1 MDAAVSS
8 LGTVSRA
15 IMNNL
20 VNGPG
25 QTPMRA
31 PQLTRPRADTLRIAV
46 PSILA
51 STLIA
56 PALPRF
62 MQQHLEI
69 GVRLF
74 TGLQPSAPFVATGEA
89 SLCLCT
95 ADTTPTLPALRVA
108 TLREIVC
115 ASHEFIDAHGEPRSP
130 TELDPSHCIG
140 VLDAG
145 PEPTIWKLRRGRT
158 HVAIEPASAMTFDDV
173 HSAAAAAVHA
183 GGFVCL
189 PDLAVESQIA
199 AGLLQPVL
207 RDWRGCDRSV
217 WITYDGALTE
227 ALHQFAVFVKG
238 LLTSKRSSEEKWGHS
253 PFSSARETTSA
264 TDR

>member
-51 STLIA
+51 GTLIA

-74 TGLQPSAPFVATGEA
+74 TGLQPSAPFVAGGRGIPLPVHCRHHADIA
-89 SLCLCT
+89 S
-95 ADTTPTLPALRVA
+95 AASRDASRDRLRV
-108 TLREIVC
+108 
-115 ASHEFIDAHGEPRSP
+115 S
-130 TELDPSHCIG
+130 
-140 VLDAG
+140 
-145 PEPTIWKLRRGRT
+145 
-158 HVAIEPASAMTFDDV
+158 
-173 HSAAAAAVHA
+173 
-183 GGFVCL
+183 
-189 PDLAVESQIA
+189 
-199 AGLLQPVL
+199 
-207 RDWRGCDRSV
+207 
-217 WITYDGALTE
+217 
-227 ALHQFAVFVKG
+227 
-238 LLTSKRSSEEKWGHS
+238 
-253 PFSSARETTSA
+253 
-264 TDR
+264 